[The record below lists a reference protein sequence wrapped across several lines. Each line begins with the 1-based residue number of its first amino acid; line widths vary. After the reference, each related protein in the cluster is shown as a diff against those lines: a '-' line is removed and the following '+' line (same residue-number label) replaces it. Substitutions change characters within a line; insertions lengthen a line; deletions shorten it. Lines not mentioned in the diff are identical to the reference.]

1 MNKKG
6 IALILGYIVVVV
18 LTLLGAIFLSRSVVE
33 NRLVARHSDG
43 THAFWIAEAG
53 LSDAFKNIVAGQ
65 PLPPADTP
73 FGGAD
78 GKYTVIQNGYQ
89 IDSLGTFGTTTR
101 HIRATISYLHPAF
114 DNTVT
119 AGQHLKLHGNGSEL
133 IVHGKTRLGDQFEET
148 CSGCSGTFDDLQEHQ
163 PADEVTI
170 TIPDYNGNG
179 TADEF
184 EDFQLF
190 GDAVINSYPPNEV
203 VYIETSGT
211 AWVYPSSELVGKK
224 VVYVKGPSAGEGDVV
239 IVFDGTWQD
248 GEDLTIIST
257 GEVLYLQPLG
267 QERDSRLSVI
277 AWSGYTEA
285 SILFSQHESMV
296 FSHSDVDSTDIYS
309 DSSFTGSYI
318 SNWRMD
324 FYEYLGAK
332 AELTPSERED
342 LPPGFQFLS
351 NTGTPKL
358 VQWQEIVP

>member
-119 AGQHLKLHGNGSEL
+119 A
-133 IVHGKTRLGDQFEET
+133 
-148 CSGCSGTFDDLQEHQ
+148 
-163 PADEVTI
+163 
-170 TIPDYNGNG
+170 
-179 TADEF
+179 
-184 EDFQLF
+184 
-190 GDAVINSYPPNEV
+190 
-203 VYIETSGT
+203 
-211 AWVYPSSELVGKK
+211 
-224 VVYVKGPSAGEGDVV
+224 
-239 IVFDGTWQD
+239 
-248 GEDLTIIST
+248 
-257 GEVLYLQPLG
+257 
-267 QERDSRLSVI
+267 
-277 AWSGYTEA
+277 
-285 SILFSQHESMV
+285 
-296 FSHSDVDSTDIYS
+296 
-309 DSSFTGSYI
+309 
-318 SNWRMD
+318 
-324 FYEYLGAK
+324 
-332 AELTPSERED
+332 
-342 LPPGFQFLS
+342 
-351 NTGTPKL
+351 
-358 VQWQEIVP
+358 